1 MKAFRL
7 AVVVLTALSAAQPA
21 LAQQTL
27 GRQTDTAWSQ
37 NSAATIAEVQ
47 RRLKREGYYIGEING
62 FFDNN
67 TQSAL
72 LDFQTDRNIALTGHM
87 DQQTLSA
94 LAFPPEAQQA
104 QVPTAE
110 ASPGIGRTE

>member
-1 MKAFRL
+1 MKPFHV
-7 AVVVLTALSAAQPA
+7 AVVVLTALSAVHPA
-21 LAQQTL
+21 EAQQPYNRMNDL
-27 GRQTDTAWSQ
+27 GWSQ

-72 LDFQTDRNIALTGHM
+72 LDFQTDRNLTLTGHM
-87 DQQTLSA
+87 DQQTLAA
-94 LAFPPEAQQA
+94 LAFPPDTQQA
-104 QVPTAE
+104 QVPLHGPVPETD
-110 ASPGIGRTE
+110 